1 MGKFNELYD
10 LLKEE
15 NENKKQS
22 SGDKKKNSFPFSKS
36 KLAQMTQALLNDSDY
51 EAEIVKFKNDEFVT
65 ETIKPVRDF
74 REQMLGKVLA
84 DHGIDKQQ
92 VQASVENYAYS
103 LRQAE
108 TLYPLMAETVEQWM
122 RLGHAFRFNDKKDFS
137 GSILLRDMPGGDKT
151 YRDPSKG
158 TEVRTRID
166 PHKVIVKKG
175 GAPKICK
182 HKLG

>member
-10 LLKEE
+10 LLKQE
-15 NENKKQS
+15 NESKRGTGEKT
-22 SGDKKKNSFPFSKS
+22 KTSFPFSKS
-36 KLAQMTQALLNDSDY
+36 KLAQMTQALLNDPDY
-51 EAEIVKFKNDEFVT
+51 ETEIVKLKNDEFVT
-65 ETIKPVRDF
+65 ETIKPVREF

-92 VQASVENYAYS
+92 VQASIEDYKYS

-108 TLYPLMAETVEQWM
+108 TMYPLMAETVEQWM
-122 RLGHAFRFNDKKDFS
+122 RLGNTFRFNDKKDFS
-137 GSILLRDMPGGDKT
+137 GAILLRDMPGGDKT